1 MAEIFHRARNKS
13 LSFSFLKY
21 ILGQCIKNILA
32 LNTTN
37 EPLNSSFSVPILPY
51 IHAWNLYA

>member
-21 ILGQCIKNILA
+21 ILGQCIKNTFL
-32 LNTTN
+32 LNTAN
-37 EPLNSSFSVPILPY
+37 EPLNSSSSARVLPY
-51 IHAWNLYA
+51 IRAWNLSA